1 MKLEFSMPIRVE
13 EEDYKALKRLKE
25 YTGISLVK
33 LIHFAV
39 PLLKKKYKFKEEENG
54 EQNV

>member
-39 PLLKKKYKFKEEENG
+39 PLLKKKFRFKDEENKAG
-54 EQNV
+54 E